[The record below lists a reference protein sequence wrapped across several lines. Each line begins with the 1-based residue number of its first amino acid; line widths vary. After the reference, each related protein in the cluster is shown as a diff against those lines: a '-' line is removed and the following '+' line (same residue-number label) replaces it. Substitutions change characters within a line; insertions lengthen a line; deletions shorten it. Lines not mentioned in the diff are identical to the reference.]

1 MNMFNFTKLFF
12 LLNKCLFLFFIIA
25 KLSLS
30 YADQLKI
37 EKVKINGVKRLST
50 SFILN
55 FFPEYPNTKF
65 NNEILNNFT
74 KDLYNSGMVNKVS
87 LKVDNYT
94 LIINIEEY
102 PIINEVSFSG
112 NDLLDNE
119 TLSKIISINPRDIF
133 NKNDLSDSIEKI
145 KLEYQKIGRYL
156 AEVNIKK
163 IEIGDGRVN
172 LNFQINEG
180 ALLVVKNINFIGNKN
195 FSDNELRSKI
205 STKEDAWYKIFG
217 SNKFIP
223 ERLDYDKEK
232 LREFYSHRG
241 YIDFTVKV
249 ARGDLLPDL
258 SGFNINFIINEGQR
272 YTIDKIN
279 INSSFVDDEKT
290 KFLLKELSL
299 QKGDFFDSRALD
311 ESTKYLIK
319 YFENNGYNFIKVVS
333 SIKKH
338 ENLIEITYDV
348 TEGNKKFINKIIIL
362 GNTRTNDNVIRRELT
377 VLEGDPFNKA
387 KLNLSIN
394 SLKRLGYFQ
403 TVNYKIQNT
412 DTPQSVDVIIQV
424 EEMNTG
430 SVSLGV
436 GYSSLD
442 NTTLTFGLREKNFL
456 GEGKNVRFE
465 TSLSEQ
471 KTSYNIGI
479 TEPYFLERHL
489 SLSGNLFDEEI
500 ENKKGDVK
508 TNRSGLNF
516 GVGFKFN
523 DISQAIKYNFSTS
536 ETSTSS
542 SSTAASETGEEGK
555 EITTSSVTYSLFKD
569 TRDDYFNPKSGYRW
583 GFDNTIAGI
592 GGDAK
597 FYRTEIKT
605 KSYYPIEYGD
615 YVLGFK
621 TGLGFITAIED
632 KITSSNRFFL
642 GGKTVRGFDNAGVGP
657 RDTGNNQA
665 IGGNNYYNVS
675 FELKSD
681 EFMPDDTGLEWFVFS
696 DIGSIWG
703 TDYKSG
709 VKGYNDKEPRIT
721 NGFGLSMITPVGPLQ
736 MLWGFPVN
744 SETYDIEENF
754 QFSIGTSF

>member
-1 MNMFNFTKLFF
+1 MFNFSKFF
-12 LLNKCLFLFFIIA
+12 LLLIKFLLILTILA

-30 YADQLKI
+30 YADQLRI
-37 EKVKINGVKRLST
+37 EKVKINGAKRLSE

-55 FFPEYPNTKF
+55 FLPEYPNTNF
-65 NNEILNNFT
+65 NNEVLNKFT
-74 KDLYNSGMVNKVS
+74 KDMYNTGMFDKVS
-87 LKVDNYT
+87 VKVDNYIL
-94 LIINIEEY
+94 LINVVEY
-102 PIINEVSFSG
+102 PIINEISFTG

-119 TLSKIISINPRDIF
+119 TLSNLISINSRDIF
-133 NKNDLSDSIEKI
+133 NKNNLSDAI
-145 KLEYQKIGRYL
+145 KTIKVEYQKIGRYL
-156 AEVNIKK
+156 AQVNVKK
-163 IEIGDGRVN
+163 IEIGEGRVN
-172 LNFQINEG
+172 INFEIDEG

-195 FSDNELRSKI
+195 FSDSELKSKI

-232 LREFYSHRG
+232 LREFYNQRG
-241 YIDFTVKV
+241 YLDFTVKV
-249 ARGDLLPDL
+249 ARGDLLPNF
-258 SGFNINFIINEGQR
+258 SGFNINFIISEGQR
-272 YTIDKIN
+272 FSIDKIK
-279 INSSFVDDEKT
+279 INTSLIDDNKN
-290 KFLLKELSL
+290 LLKELYI
-299 QKGDFFDSRALD
+299 QKGDIFDSRALD
-311 ESTKYLIK
+311 ESTKFLIK
-319 YFENNGYNFIKVVS
+319 HFESSGFSFVEVLP
-333 SIKKH
+333 SIKKRK
-338 ENLIEITYDV
+338 NLIDISYNIS
-348 TEGNKKFINKIIIL
+348 EGSKKFINKIIIL
-362 GNTRTNDNVIRRELT
+362 GNTRTNDSVIRRELSF
-377 VLEGDPFNKA
+377 LEGDPFNKN
-387 KLNLSIN
+387 KLDLSIN
-394 SLKRLGYFQ
+394 SLKRLGFFE
-403 TVNYKIQNT
+403 TVNYRLE
-412 DTPQSVDVIIQV
+412 DTNVSQAIDVIIEV
-424 EEMNTG
+424 KEMNTG
-430 SVSLGV
+430 SVSFGV

-465 TSLSEQ
+465 TSLSDQ
-471 KTSYNIGI
+471 KSSYNIGV

-489 SLSGNLFDEEI
+489 SLSSNIFDEEI

-508 TNRSGLNF
+508 TNRSGVNF
-516 GVGFKFN
+516 GIGFKIN
-523 DISQAIKYNFSTS
+523 DISQAIKYNLSTS
-536 ETSTSS
+536 ETTTSS

-555 EITTSSVTYSLFKD
+555 EITTSSVTYGLFQD
-569 TRDDYFNPKSGYRW
+569 TRDNYFNPTSGYRW

-597 FYRTEIKT
+597 FYKTEIKAKT
-605 KSYYPIEYGD
+605 YYPIEYGD

-621 TGLGFITAIED
+621 TGLGLITAIED
-632 KITSSNRFFL
+632 NITSSNRFFL
-642 GGKTVRGFDNAGVGP
+642 GGKTLRGFDKAGVGP

-681 EFMPDDTGLEWFVFS
+681 KFMPDDTGLEWFVFS

-709 VKGYNDKEPRIT
+709 VRGYNDKNPRIT

-736 MLWGFPVN
+736 MIWGFPLQ

>member
-1 MNMFNFTKLFF
+1 MLNFSKFF
-12 LLNKCLFLFFIIA
+12 LLLIKFLLILTILA

-30 YADQLKI
+30 YADQLRI
-37 EKVKINGVKRLST
+37 EKVKINGAKRLSE

-55 FFPEYPNTKF
+55 FLPEYPNTNF
-65 NNEILNNFT
+65 NNEVLNKFT
-74 KDLYNSGMVNKVS
+74 KDIYNTGMFDKVS
-87 LKVDNYT
+87 VKVDNYIL
-94 LIINIEEY
+94 LINVVEY
-102 PIINEVSFSG
+102 PIINEISFTG

-119 TLSKIISINPRDIF
+119 TLSNLISINSRDIF
-133 NKNDLSDSIEKI
+133 NKNNLSDAI
-145 KLEYQKIGRYL
+145 KTIKVEYQKIGRYL
-156 AEVNIKK
+156 AQVNVKK
-163 IEIGDGRVN
+163 IEIGEGRVN
-172 LNFQINEG
+172 INFEIDEG

-195 FSDNELRSKI
+195 FSDSELKSKI

-232 LREFYSHRG
+232 LREFYNQRG
-241 YIDFTVKV
+241 YLDFTVKV
-249 ARGDLLPDL
+249 ARGDLLPNF
-258 SGFNINFIINEGQR
+258 SGFNINFIISEGQR
-272 YTIDKIN
+272 FSIDKIK
-279 INSSFVDDEKT
+279 INTSLIDDNKN
-290 KFLLKELSL
+290 LLKELYI
-299 QKGDFFDSRALD
+299 QKGDIFDSRALD
-311 ESTKYLIK
+311 ESTKFLIK
-319 YFENNGYNFIKVVS
+319 HFESSGFSFVKVLP
-333 SIKKH
+333 SIKKRK
-338 ENLIEITYDV
+338 NLIDISYNIS
-348 TEGNKKFINKIIIL
+348 EGSKKFINKIIIL
-362 GNTRTNDNVIRRELT
+362 GNTRTNDSVIRRELSF
-377 VLEGDPFNKA
+377 LEGDPFNKN
-387 KLNLSIN
+387 KLDLSIN
-394 SLKRLGYFQ
+394 SLKRLGFFE
-403 TVNYKIQNT
+403 TVNYRLE
-412 DTPQSVDVIIQV
+412 DTNVSQAIDVIIEV
-424 EEMNTG
+424 KEMNTG
-430 SVSLGV
+430 SVSFGV

-465 TSLSEQ
+465 TSLSDQ
-471 KTSYNIGI
+471 KSSYNIGV

-489 SLSGNLFDEEI
+489 SLSGNIFDEEI

-508 TNRSGLNF
+508 TNRSGVNF
-516 GVGFKFN
+516 GVGFKIN
-523 DISQAIKYNFSTS
+523 DISQAIKYNLSTS
-536 ETSTSS
+536 ETTTSS

-555 EITTSSVTYSLFKD
+555 EITTSSITYGLFQD
-569 TRDDYFNPKSGYRW
+569 TRDNYFNPTSGYRW

-597 FYRTEIKT
+597 FYKTEIKAKT
-605 KSYYPIEYGD
+605 YYPIEYGD

-621 TGLGFITAIED
+621 TGLGLITAIED
-632 KITSSNRFFL
+632 NITSSNRFFL
-642 GGKTVRGFDNAGVGP
+642 GGKTLRGFDKAGVGP

-681 EFMPDDTGLEWFVFS
+681 KFMPDDTGLEWFVFS

-709 VKGYNDKEPRIT
+709 VRGYNDKNPRIT

-736 MLWGFPVN
+736 MIWGFPLQ

>member
-1 MNMFNFTKLFF
+1 MFNFSKFF
-12 LLNKCLFLFFIIA
+12 LLLIKFLLILTILA

-30 YADQLKI
+30 YADQLRI
-37 EKVKINGVKRLST
+37 EKVKINGAKRLSE

-55 FFPEYPNTKF
+55 FLPEYPNTNF
-65 NNEILNNFT
+65 NNEVLNKFT
-74 KDLYNSGMVNKVS
+74 KDIYNTGMFDKVS
-87 LKVDNYT
+87 VKVDNYIL
-94 LIINIEEY
+94 LINVVEY
-102 PIINEVSFSG
+102 PIINEISFTG

-119 TLSKIISINPRDIF
+119 TLSNLISINSRDIF
-133 NKNDLSDSIEKI
+133 NKNNLSDAI
-145 KLEYQKIGRYL
+145 KTIKVEYQKIGRYL
-156 AEVNIKK
+156 AQVNVKK
-163 IEIGDGRVN
+163 IEIGEGRVN
-172 LNFQINEG
+172 INFEIDEG

-195 FSDNELRSKI
+195 FSDSELKSKI

-232 LREFYSHRG
+232 LREFYNQRG
-241 YIDFTVKV
+241 YLDFTVKV
-249 ARGDLLPDL
+249 ARGDLLPNF
-258 SGFNINFIINEGQR
+258 SGFNINFIISEGQR
-272 YTIDKIN
+272 FSIDKIK
-279 INSSFVDDEKT
+279 INTSLIDDNKN
-290 KFLLKELSL
+290 LLKELYI
-299 QKGDFFDSRALD
+299 QKGDIFDSRALD
-311 ESTKYLIK
+311 ESTKFLIK
-319 YFENNGYNFIKVVS
+319 HFESSGFSFVKVLP
-333 SIKKH
+333 SIKKRK
-338 ENLIEITYDV
+338 NLIDISYNIS
-348 TEGNKKFINKIIIL
+348 EGSKKFINKIIIL
-362 GNTRTNDNVIRRELT
+362 GNTRTNDSVIRRELSF
-377 VLEGDPFNKA
+377 LEGDPFNKN
-387 KLNLSIN
+387 KLDLSIN
-394 SLKRLGYFQ
+394 SLKRLGFFE
-403 TVNYKIQNT
+403 TVNYRLE
-412 DTPQSVDVIIQV
+412 DTNVSQAIDVIIEV
-424 EEMNTG
+424 KEMNTG
-430 SVSLGV
+430 SVSFGV

-465 TSLSEQ
+465 TSLSDQ
-471 KTSYNIGI
+471 KSSYNIGV

-489 SLSGNLFDEEI
+489 SLSGNIFDEEI

-508 TNRSGLNF
+508 TNRSGVNF
-516 GVGFKFN
+516 GVGFKIN
-523 DISQAIKYNFSTS
+523 DISQAIKYNLSTS
-536 ETSTSS
+536 ETTTSS

-555 EITTSSVTYSLFKD
+555 EITTSSITYGLFQD
-569 TRDDYFNPKSGYRW
+569 TRDNYFNPTSGYRW

-597 FYRTEIKT
+597 FYKTEIKAKT
-605 KSYYPIEYGD
+605 YYPIEYGD

-621 TGLGFITAIED
+621 TGLGLITAIED
-632 KITSSNRFFL
+632 NITSSNRFFL
-642 GGKTVRGFDNAGVGP
+642 GGKTLRGFDKAGVGP

-681 EFMPDDTGLEWFVFS
+681 KFMPDDTGLEWFVFS

-709 VKGYNDKEPRIT
+709 VRGYNDKNPRIT

-736 MLWGFPVN
+736 MIWGFPLQ